1 MLSIR
6 DNKIASTVCE
16 ICSEIPGGWG
26 EKGKRVML
34 ITKKEE
40 MNHMLI
46 QDKCVLATGEN
57 VSHGTTDGGS

>member
-34 ITKKEE
+34 VTKKEE

-46 QDKCVLATGEN
+46 
-57 VSHGTTDGGS
+57 